1 MITRFCFVR
10 LAPEHSDLPGRAAV
24 LTRARALA
32 DDAGL
37 TVRLGVPADDSAAKW
52 DVAIAIDAPSL
63 DALAAAQLGAAW
75 IELDA
80 HLATHAIVV
89 KTWNFAAA

>member
-10 LAPEHSDLPGRAAV
+10 LAPEHAHELGRAAV
-24 LTRARALA
+24 LARARAVA
-32 DDAGL
+32 DDAGVI
-37 TVRLGVPADDSAAKW
+37 VRLGVPADDSAAKW
-52 DVAIAIDAPSL
+52 DVAIAVDAPSL

-75 IELDA
+75 LELDA

>member
-10 LAPEHSDLPGRAAV
+10 LAPEHSTEPGRAAV
-24 LTRARALA
+24 LTRARAIA
-32 DDAGL
+32 DGAGL
-37 TVRLGVPADDSAAKW
+37 AVRLGVPADDSAAKW
-52 DVAIAIDAPSL
+52 DVAIAIDAPSR
-63 DALAAAQLGAAW
+63 DALAAAQLDAAW
-75 IELDA
+75 LELDA

>member
-32 DDAGL
+32 DDGL

-75 IELDA
+75 IEFDA

>member
-10 LAPEHSDLPGRAAV
+10 LAPEHSSEPGRAAV

-32 DDAGL
+32 DAGL